1 MGIQRTNTTNLSVLI
16 DHFIKEQGLEE
27 GLKQVR
33 IFKAFD
39 ILIGVKGSKF
49 VGNKYFKNGI
59 LYCNVTSS
67 MFRTNLEFQKC
78 EIISKLNKMLNEE
91 IITDI
96 VLR

>member
-1 MGIQRTNTTNLSVLI
+1 MGLQRTNTANLSDLI

-27 GLKQVR
+27 GLKRVR

-39 ILIGVKGSKF
+39 IVIGDKASKF
-49 VGNKYFKNGI
+49 VSNKFFKNGI
-59 LYCNVTSS
+59 LYCNISSS
-67 MFRTNLEFQKC
+67 MLRSHMEFQKNQL
-78 EIISKLNKMLNEE
+78 ISQLNKMLNED